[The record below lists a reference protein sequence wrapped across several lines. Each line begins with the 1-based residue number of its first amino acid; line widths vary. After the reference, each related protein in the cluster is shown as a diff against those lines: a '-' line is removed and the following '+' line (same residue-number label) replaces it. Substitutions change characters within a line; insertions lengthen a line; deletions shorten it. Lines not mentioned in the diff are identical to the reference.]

1 MLKVLVLLIGLVFSN
16 LAYATCPNLLIGDS
30 LAVGMSQYAKLAGWQ
45 TITRTGAGFSWFQS
59 VRPFCVN
66 RIVLVLGTNDLSGL
80 TNTNVVGYR
89 NRVIE
94 RLKLW
99 QTDNITW
106 ATPGCPSN
114 SRLSNGSIILD
125 NITSD
130 LSIVDRGRVHRCYV
144 NEPASIHPSSTIYNQ
159 WWRHLLSVS
168 NN

>member
-59 VRPFCVN
+59 IRPFCVN
-66 RIVLVLGTNDLSGL
+66 RIVLVLGTNDLRGL
-80 TNTNVVGYR
+80 TNTNVIDYR

-99 QTDNITW
+99 QTDNIIW

-114 SRLSNGSIILD
+114 SRLNNGSIILD
-125 NITSD
+125 DATNKLT
-130 LSIVDRGRVHRCYV
+130 IVDRGRIHRCYV
-144 NEPASIHPSSTIYNQ
+144 NEPASIHPSSTVYNQ

-168 NN
+168 SH